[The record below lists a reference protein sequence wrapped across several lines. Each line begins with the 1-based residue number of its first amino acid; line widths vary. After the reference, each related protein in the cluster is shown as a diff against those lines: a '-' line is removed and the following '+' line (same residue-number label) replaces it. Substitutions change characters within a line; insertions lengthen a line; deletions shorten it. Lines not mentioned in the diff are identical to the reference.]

1 MSAIIAKKS
10 AKAMLKKETNKTKP
24 TGAKSAS
31 KAKVPKSKL
40 LALGDRVKAVGASK
54 KAHGSHLGQSNLMVG
69 ESNLESTALYKKLM
83 KLNKADSKKAAEP
96 TILEMSSLSKV
107 NP

>member
-1 MSAIIAKKS
+1 M
-10 AKAMLKKETNKTKP
+10 
-24 TGAKSAS
+24 
-31 KAKVPKSKL
+31 
-40 LALGDRVKAVGASK
+40 LALSGRGKIAGASK
-54 KAHGSHLGQSNLMVG
+54 KAHGSHFGQSNLMVG

-83 KLNKADSKKAAEP
+83 KLNKDDSKKAAEP